1 MCHYD
6 APAFSVCEL
15 CRRAVPERGTEF
27 TMKNNAN
34 NEAKK
39 LPLAEMKKLVPTT
52 KGKTRPTAKYLRENE
67 TVIAM
72 SECGES
78 KMAVYAS
85 GFALYA
91 NPGHQYVLRLDC
103 INSAEYELMEDAGL
117 RNTYVPLDEVD
128 WDTAVFLDGEQ
139 RIEADRLHRLS
150 QITTSMT
157 GTGVQD
163 DEGEPQDMEVDAGVD
178 VVGDYVRAEEK
189 AEAVKQLD
197 AVLSCLTERQRM
209 VYRLYHIDGVLQQEI
224 ADRLGI
230 TFQAVSKILI
240 TAENNIRKNISKNF

>member
-1 MCHYD
+1 
-6 APAFSVCEL
+6 
-15 CRRAVPERGTEF
+15 
-27 TMKNNAN
+27 MKNNAN
-34 NEAKK
+34 NETKK
-39 LPLAEMKKLVPTT
+39 LTLAEMKKLVPTT
-52 KGKTRPTAKYLRENE
+52 KGKTRPTAKYLREHE
-67 TVIAM
+67 TVVAM

-91 NPGHQYVLRLDC
+91 NTGHQYVLRLDC

-150 QITTSMT
+150 RTTISMT

-163 DEGEPQDMEVDAGVD
+163 DEGEPQDMEVDAGVNIA
-178 VVGDYVRAEEK
+178 GDYVRAEEK
-189 AEAVKQLD
+189 AEAVKLV
-197 AVLSCLTERQRM
+197 AEMLTCLSDKQREAAELCWLKGLTERDAM
-209 VYRLYHIDGVLQQEI
+209 EV
-224 ADRLGI
+224 LGI
-230 TFQAVSKILI
+230 SKTTLHERLES
-240 TAENNIRKNISKNF
+240 AKKKISKNF

>member
-1 MCHYD
+1 
-6 APAFSVCEL
+6 
-15 CRRAVPERGTEF
+15 
-27 TMKNNAN
+27 MKNNAS
-34 NEAKK
+34 NETKK
-39 LPLAEMKKLVPTT
+39 LTLAEMKKLVPTT

-78 KMAVYAS
+78 RMAVYAS

-178 VVGDYVRAEEK
+178 IVGDYVRAEEK
-189 AEAVKQLD
+189 AEAVKRLD

-209 VYRLYHIDGVLQQEI
+209 VYRWHYIEGIPQTVI
-224 ADRLGI
+224 ATRLGV
-230 TFQAVSKILI
+230 TKVAVCQMLKTSEI
-240 TAENNIRKNISKNF
+240 NIKKFISKNF